1 MRVGVITKGTRG
13 DVQPLLALAIELRR
27 RGHEVAICC
36 PSCVVPL
43 VEERGIL
50 AFGMS
55 FDPKKAIE
63 SPEMQRAIR
72 LGDGALCIK
81 AFNSSQERQ
90 ISESGVNP
98 GQEAYDFVKTFQAD
112 LLVGHPSFVPLIAV
126 AEAFQLPLLN
136 ALFMPFLPSSVA
148 HPAFFTRANLAKLG
162 FSDDPLRAHKQLWD
176 NYITAE
182 EFAQLNLLRQ
192 KWGLKP
198 HKNVAET
205 QAVYQCAYEANCW
218 SPHLLPKPSDLHLHF
233 PDARQTGFLF
243 ADAPTYKPCL
253 ALRRFLAQPSK
264 PVYVGFGS
272 LCVGDP
278 GEATEKVLR
287 ALMATQRRC
296 VMVAG
301 WSGLHPSHLDVKTK
315 DYEALMERLVAWR
328 GSCWVARYAS
338 QHVYALESCPHDWLL
353 PRCCCAVHH
362 GGAGTVAAVARAGL
376 VQLVMPVAWDQPWWG
391 EHLEQLQVG
400 IKLPMIAQASVE
412 QLTEALQRSSA
423 LAGKAAELGAL
434 ILAERPGH
442 ETLADRV
449 LEIKD
454 LPQPWPTAQQPRAMQ
469 VKPPLWERL
478 WAARAGA

>member
-13 DVQPLLALAIELRR
+13 DVQPLLALATELRG

-36 PSCVVPL
+36 PKCVVPL
-43 VEERGIL
+43 VEERGIA

-63 SPEMQRAIR
+63 SSEMQRAIR

-98 GQEAYDFVKTFQAD
+98 AQEAYDFVKTFGAD
-112 LLVGHPSFVPLIAV
+112 ILVGHPSFVPLIAV

-148 HPAFFTRANLAKLG
+148 HPAFFTRANLEKLG
-162 FSDDPLRAHKQLWD
+162 LWEEPLLAHKQLWD
-176 NYITAE
+176 NYITAG
-182 EFAQLNLLRQ
+182 EFAQLNLLRR
-192 KWGLKP
+192 KWGLRP
-198 HKNVAET
+198 HENVAET
-205 QAVYQCAYEANCW
+205 QAVYQCAFEANCW
-218 SPHLLPKPSDLHLHF
+218 SSHLLPKPSDLHLHF

-243 ADAPTYKPCL
+243 ADAPDYEPSPEL
-253 ALRRFLAQPSK
+253 QRFLAHPSK

-278 GEATEKVLR
+278 GEATAKVLR
-287 ALMATQRRC
+287 ALMAAKLRC
-296 VMVAG
+296 VMAAG
-301 WSGLHPSHLDVKTK
+301 WSGLHPSQLDVKTE
-315 DYEALMERLVAWR
+315 DFDALMEPLVVWR
-328 GSCWVARYAS
+328 GPFWLARYAS

-376 VQLVMPVAWDQPWWG
+376 VQLIMAVAWDQPWWG
-391 EHLEQLQVG
+391 EHVEKLQVG
-400 IKLPMIAQASVE
+400 IKLSMIASATVQ
-412 QLTEALQRSSA
+412 QLTEALLRASA
-423 LAGKAAELGAL
+423 LAPKAAELGTL
-434 ILAERPGH
+434 IRAERPGH
-442 ETLADRV
+442 EALADFV
-449 LEIKD
+449 VEVKD
-454 LPQPWPTAQQPRAMQ
+454 LPQPWPTAQQPRAME
-469 VKPPLWERL
+469 VKPPLWDRV